1 LVDAG
6 VVRDV
11 LTLVVGFLTGVLSGA
26 FGVGGAVISTPGI
39 RLLGASALVAVG
51 TTLPA
56 IIPGAAA
63 GAYRYHRE
71 ALIEWRAVAWTVP
84 AGAVA
89 AVAGAW
95 LAPRV
100 PGEGHLLQLAIAGL
114 LGWSAYRLAQPD
126 EPAAS
131 PEGQELPDL
140 EESDAEAGPVRRTRP
155 ATAPRPTL
163 AFVATGVLAGGL
175 SGLLGIGGGVVM
187 VPAFVALGGMALK
200 RAIGT
205 SLVCVGLF
213 AIPGTIT
220 HALEGGIDWRFALL
234 LTVAVVPGA
243 RVGSALTMKAS
254 DRTLRV
260 RVALFLGAIAVLY
273 GGGELVSLVGTAS

>member
-1 LVDAG
+1 M
-6 VVRDV
+6 
-11 LTLVVGFLTGVLSGA
+11 LTLVVGFFTGVLSGA

-63 GAYRYHRE
+63 GAFRYHRE
-71 ALIEWRAVAWTVP
+71 RLVAWRAVAWTVP
-84 AGAVA
+84 SGAAA

-100 PGEGHLLQLAIAGL
+100 PGEGHLLQLAIATL
-114 LGWSAYRLAQPD
+114 LGWSAYRLGRADDP
-126 EPAAS
+126 EAAT
-131 PEGQELPDL
+131 GGLPDL
-140 EESDAEAGPVRRTRP
+140 EESDAEVAGPPLVAARPHHRTF
-155 ATAPRPTL
+155 
-163 AFVATGVLAGGL
+163 AFVAIGVLAGGL

-187 VPAFVALGGMALK
+187 VPAFVAVAGLALK

-213 AIPGTIT
+213 AVPGTIT
-220 HALEGGIDWRFALL
+220 HAAEGGIDWRFALL

-243 RVGSALTMKAS
+243 RVGAALTVAAN
-254 DRTLRV
+254 DRALRR
-260 RVALFLGAIAVLY
+260 RVALFLGVIAVLY
-273 GGGELVSLVGTAS
+273 AAGELLSLLRG

>member
-1 LVDAG
+1 MDAG
-6 VVRDV
+6 LLRDV

-71 ALIEWRAVAWTVP
+71 GLIEWRAVAWTVP

-89 AVAGAW
+89 AVGGAW

-100 PGEGHLLQLAIAGL
+100 PGDGHLLQLAIAGL
-114 LGWSAYRLAQPD
+114 LGWSAYRLARPE

-131 PEGQELPDL
+131 PESQELPDL

-187 VPAFVALGGMALK
+187 VPAFVALGGMTLK

-220 HALEGGIDWRFALL
+220 HAAEGGIDWRFALL

-243 RVGSALTMKAS
+243 RLGSALTMKAS
-254 DRTLRV
+254 DHTLRL
-260 RVALFLGAIAVLY
+260 RVALFLAAIAVLY
-273 GGGELVSLVGTAS
+273 AAGELASLLRG